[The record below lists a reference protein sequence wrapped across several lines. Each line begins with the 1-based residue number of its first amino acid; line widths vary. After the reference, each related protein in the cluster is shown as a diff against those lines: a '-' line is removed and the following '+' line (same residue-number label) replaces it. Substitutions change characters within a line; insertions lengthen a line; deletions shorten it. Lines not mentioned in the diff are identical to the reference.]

1 MGIEN
6 IENVEVGSTEDVEV
20 KITPRKREE
29 AKKQLQAV
37 IERYGEDS
45 PMGMVA
51 KQMLEGDDG
60 NND

>member
-29 AKKQLQAV
+29 ANKQLQAV
-37 IERYGEDS
+37 I
-45 PMGMVA
+45 
-51 KQMLEGDDG
+51 
-60 NND
+60 